1 MEDKKDDFTL
11 ENEQEGV
18 HLGARYILAAIAYLP
33 LLCLVPLFFNRED
46 PFIQKHAKQGF
57 VLFLIDLMA
66 MLLMLDAI
74 WYLVIFASV
83 SIALVGAIGIV
94 LKGEIKIPFLAEFAE
109 KFRI

>member
-1 MEDKKDDFTL
+1 MEDEKNNYFAIGS
-11 ENEQEGV
+11 EGF
-18 HLGARYILAAIAYLP
+18 HLGTRHILAAIAYLP
-33 LLCLVPLFFNRED
+33 LICLVPLFFNRED

-57 VLFLIDLMA
+57 ILFLLDMLA
-66 MLLMLDAI
+66 MLLMLNAI

-83 SIALVGAIGIV
+83 AVAVVGALGII